1 MHAPKIHY
9 FLIAKDDVV
18 LADYSNSYGN
28 FKSFTKEMLPH
39 VKIGKFIL
47 FYRKYFPLLIKTVF
61 SMLVSRKRI

>member
-9 FLIAKDDVV
+9 FLIAKDDMVV
-18 LADYSNSYGN
+18 ADYSNSYGN

-47 FYRKYFPLLIKTVF
+47 FYRK
-61 SMLVSRKRI
+61 